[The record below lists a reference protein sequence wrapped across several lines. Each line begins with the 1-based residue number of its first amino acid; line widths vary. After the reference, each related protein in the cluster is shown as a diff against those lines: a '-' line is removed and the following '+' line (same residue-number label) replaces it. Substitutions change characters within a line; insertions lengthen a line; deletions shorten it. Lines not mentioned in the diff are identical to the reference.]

1 MPLDKIINF
10 EQLYYTDFEIKNI
23 FAMRQRWIKG
33 AVFNMSQPRKS
44 TGIILLKNCRASYI
58 CKSQKSFNT
67 NQKVVVCLPQG
78 SEYQCINKECTG
90 TLDDAVLIEINA
102 EKDNSKITFS
112 DEPFII
118 NDINI
123 LLAEKYFNDVINS
136 YESAGF
142 SPLRLKSAVY
152 NLLSFIC
159 KEKNTESERRFSQI
173 RSGIEFLERDTLCDF
188 SIEEI
193 ADACNVSS
201 SYFRRLFKEYSGK
214 SPHEYRLDVRLNM
227 AKKMLESSGAT
238 LEYISEVLNF
248 QSPSYF
254 CRIFKKKFGITPGG
268 YRAAK

>member
-1 MPLDKIINF
+1 MHKF
-10 EQLYYTDFEIKNI
+10 TT
-23 FAMRQRWIKG
+23 A
-33 AVFNMSQPRKS
+33 
-44 TGIILLKNCRASYI
+44 LKNSI
-58 CKSQKSFNT
+58 IFLT
-67 NQKVVVCLPQG
+67 PT
-78 SEYQCINKECTG
+78 IDKE
-90 TLDDAVLIEINA
+90 
-102 EKDNSKITFS
+102 
-112 DEPFII
+112 P
-118 NDINI
+118 
-123 LLAEKYFNDVINS
+123 
-136 YESAGF
+136 
-142 SPLRLKSAVY
+142 
-152 NLLSFIC
+152 
-159 KEKNTESERRFSQI
+159 EKNTESERRFSQI